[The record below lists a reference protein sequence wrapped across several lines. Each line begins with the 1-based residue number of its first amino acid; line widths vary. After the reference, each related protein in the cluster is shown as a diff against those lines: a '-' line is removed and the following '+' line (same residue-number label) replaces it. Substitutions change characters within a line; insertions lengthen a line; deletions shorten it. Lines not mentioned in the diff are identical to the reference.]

1 MENNNKIKLEDLIRE
16 IDLEQRKGPEL
27 DMKKIAAKAEEEMK
41 RKERRSLK
49 GICKRLFR
57 YMFGRK
63 K

>member
-1 MENNNKIKLEDLIRE
+1 MKNNKIKLEDLIRE

-41 RKERRSLK
+41 QRENRSPK
-49 GICKRLFR
+49 GLCKRMLR
-57 YMFGRK
+57 YLFGRK